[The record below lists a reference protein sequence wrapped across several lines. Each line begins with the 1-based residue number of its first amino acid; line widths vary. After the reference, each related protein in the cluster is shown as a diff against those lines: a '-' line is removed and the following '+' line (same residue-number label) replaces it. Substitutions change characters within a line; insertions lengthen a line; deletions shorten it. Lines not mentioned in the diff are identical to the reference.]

1 MALFYFGD
9 FINFPSMAAM
19 ISMALKFAFG
29 EAWDAWTIV
38 WCLWFFSMPL
48 GSGDMWRWFS
58 IAIFVYQRVYSQ
70 NLKVVMFVY
79 CFSRHFSRLED
90 TMKGLDLDVFI
101 ETPISVGSHVEVANA
116 GCKLQRRKPLIL
128 PPKNGSP
135 KRQIRETSGDVADEC
150 RWI

>member
-1 MALFYFGD
+1 
-9 FINFPSMAAM
+9 
-19 ISMALKFAFG
+19 
-29 EAWDAWTIV
+29 
-38 WCLWFFSMPL
+38 
-48 GSGDMWRWFS
+48 
-58 IAIFVYQRVYSQ
+58 
-70 NLKVVMFVY
+70 MFVY

-135 KRQIRETSGDVADEC
+135 KRQIRETSRDVADEC
-150 RWI
+150 R